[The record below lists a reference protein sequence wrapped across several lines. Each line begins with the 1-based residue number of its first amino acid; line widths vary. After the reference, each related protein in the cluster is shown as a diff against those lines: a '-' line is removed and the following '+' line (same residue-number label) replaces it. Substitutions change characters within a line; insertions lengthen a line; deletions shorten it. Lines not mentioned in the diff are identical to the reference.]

1 LHRAKVAR
9 YVEKT
14 SCIETKLCRVRRYM
28 RAMCAKIQR
37 GILTTSAQIA
47 RRAALCETSLIKA
60 PAVFARRIKLLGVEF
75 YSFKRSTSL
84 YKYKAV
90 SFKCTT

>member
-1 LHRAKVAR
+1 
-9 YVEKT
+9 
-14 SCIETKLCRVRRYM
+14 M

-37 GILTTSAQIA
+37 GILTASAQIT

-84 YKYKAV
+84 YKYKAA
-90 SFKCTT
+90 SFKGGTWHAVYAAEKQNDKAARLKFKAALQK